1 MIKKKKNEVYALR
14 KHIQMSAHK
23 ARRVIEQI
31 RGRSYEET
39 LMILKFMPYQATY
52 PILKL
57 VSSAVTNAIQNRGF
71 NKAHLVITQA
81 KVNEGTTRKK
91 RRPRARGRNCLIKKQ
106 TCHITILLKD
116 ESFYHKGYPSIQDEL
131 DDIL

>member
-1 MIKKKKNEVYALR
+1 MIKKKKNLAEVYALR
-14 KHIQMSAHK
+14 QHIHMSSHK

-57 VSSAVTNAIQNRGF
+57 VSSAARNASQNRGF
-71 NKAHLVITQA
+71 NKANLVISQA
-81 KVNEGTTRKK
+81 KVNQGTTGKK
-91 RRPRARGRNCLIKKQ
+91 RRPRARGHNCLIKKQ
-106 TCHITILLKD
+106 TCHITIVLKD
-116 ESFYHKGYPSIQDEL
+116 KSFYQEEKDFSIYKTF
-131 DDIL
+131 